1 MAERILTAEVY
12 ARSLV
17 KLASSAPPLQRLS
30 VSTTVGIADADIL
43 EARIMSLLR
52 KPKLDTRR
60 KRVILIA
67 VSLLLLVPCLG
78 RSFVCDEV

>member
-1 MAERILTAEVY
+1 MPAL
-12 ARSLV
+12 SS

-60 KRVILIA
+60 KRVNLDCCFTVAVVA
-67 VSLLLLVPCLG
+67 VSRG
-78 RSFVCDEV
+78 SFLCDEV